1 MAGKLAFWNRQSP
14 VIKVALAAVLVLAL
28 YFGVVEPVINKTKSI
43 NAIADAKA
51 TELIRFE
58 EERQAR
64 LSADQ
69 DATIGVTRFG
79 IVDGPGERVARSEDV
94 NRAISKILADNDVQ
108 PLLTTREV
116 PLGNA
121 KSPLTAFAKDNEQ
134 VQRLQIEIAFD
145 SSPEQLARVLAGLE
159 REPKIAVI
167 NRLQTRVASTD
178 RTTRVLRSTINVEA
192 WQIIK
197 KTARTRP

>member
-1 MAGKLAFWNRQSP
+1 MAGMLAFWNRQSP
-14 VIKVALAAVLVLAL
+14 VIKVALGAVLVLAL

-43 NAIADAKA
+43 NNTADAKA
-51 TELIRFE
+51 TELVRFE
-58 EERQAR
+58 AERQAR

-94 NRAISKILADNDVQ
+94 NRAISKILAENDVQ

-167 NRLQTRVASTD
+167 NRLQTRIASTD
-178 RTTRVLRSTINVEA
+178 RTSRVLRSTINVEA

-197 KTARTRP
+197 KAARTRP